1 MLRVVPSSNP
11 NDTATFVTVDQR
23 KKQVTLFDPT
33 FLTSNYVTPA
43 NRRTGVTAPKMFAF
57 DAIFGQD
64 STQVCIISLF
74 VRCSGRGRGGDVKR
88 MGEGKGGNS

>member
-11 NDTATFVTVDQR
+11 NDTATFVTVDAK

-57 DAIFGQD
+57 DNVFGQD
-64 STQVCIISLF
+64 STQV
-74 VRCSGRGRGGDVKR
+74 RGRGKAAKLFGRDR
-88 MGEGKGGNS
+88 NL